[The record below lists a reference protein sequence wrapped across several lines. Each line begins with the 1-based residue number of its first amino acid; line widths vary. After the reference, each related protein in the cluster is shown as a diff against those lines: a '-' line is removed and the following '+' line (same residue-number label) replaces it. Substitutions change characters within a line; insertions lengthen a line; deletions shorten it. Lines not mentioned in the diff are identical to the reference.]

1 MTPGEEEIASIAL
14 LKPRSLISS
23 LSKINILEPK
33 LSSEI
38 SILAPLTII
47 SLTSLA
53 KVLFKN
59 EIFVESIINKKKTVY
74 DLGVDKKINKFGEGK
89 DLIKVDMTY
98 LPNFIIKHKNK
109 YKEWFD

>member
-59 EIFVESIINKKKTVY
+59 EIFVESIINK
-74 DLGVDKKINKFGEGK
+74 N
-89 DLIKVDMTY
+89 
-98 LPNFIIKHKNK
+98 IIMQIV
-109 YKEWFD
+109 FFF

>member
-14 LKPRSLISS
+14 LMPLSLISS

-33 LSSEI
+33 LSSEV

-59 EIFVESIINKKKTVY
+59 EVFVESIINKNNLFKKFFIKTSQKNLTNNETSKKEVLHCNY
-74 DLGVDKKINKFGEGK
+74 FVVSKKIPCPK
-89 DLIKVDMTY
+89 D
-98 LPNFIIKHKNK
+98 
-109 YKEWFD
+109 

>member
-14 LKPRSLISS
+14 LMPLSLISS

-33 LSSEI
+33 LSSEV

-59 EIFVESIINKKKTVY
+59 EVFVESIINKNNLFKKFFIKTSQKN
-74 DLGVDKKINKFGEGK
+74 LKKQ
-89 DLIKVDMTY
+89 
-98 LPNFIIKHKNK
+98 
-109 YKEWFD
+109 